1 MKSPLNLCLTPVN
14 SWLYGSVESSIKLVS
29 ERNSFESGQSL
40 NFYGFLF
47 SMQFLKVQHQL
58 KGSFLSLYFIRKVK
72 TRFMTAIEM
81 YSYLKEEINP
91 YILGINI
98 HY

>member
-1 MKSPLNLCLTPVN
+1 
-14 SWLYGSVESSIKLVS
+14 
-29 ERNSFESGQSL
+29 
-40 NFYGFLF
+40 
-47 SMQFLKVQHQL
+47 MQFIKVQHQL
-58 KGSFLSLYFIRKVK
+58 QGSFLSLYFNRKVK
-72 TRFMTAIEM
+72 TRFMTVIEM